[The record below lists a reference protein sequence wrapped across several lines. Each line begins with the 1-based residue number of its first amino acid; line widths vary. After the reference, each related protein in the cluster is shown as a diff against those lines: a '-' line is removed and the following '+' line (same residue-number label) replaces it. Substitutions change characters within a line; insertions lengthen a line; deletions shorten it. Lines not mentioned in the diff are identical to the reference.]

1 MISKSRLMMA
11 SENPEMQY
19 MWVVNENF
27 QALADSLKQ
36 RKNRDTKT
44 EVQSVLSQAVGYQ
57 TGSDENSQCP
67 SSFFS
72 DHKSSKKTDF
82 ELEFSKKSK
91 AISKNLFADPP
102 RV

>member
-1 MISKSRLMMA
+1 MTKIVAPQGFYFERYKQHKHFTFAQARDRDDSAMISKSRLMMA

-44 EVQSVLSQAVGYQ
+44 EVQSVLS
-57 TGSDENSQCP
+57 
-67 SSFFS
+67 
-72 DHKSSKKTDF
+72 
-82 ELEFSKKSK
+82 
-91 AISKNLFADPP
+91 
-102 RV
+102 